1 MEFISPEGLRL
12 DGRRPHEMRQLHAE
26 VGVVAKADGS
36 ALFEMGNTKVIA
48 AVYGPH
54 EVQIHSQQLHDQA
67 LVILLTSLLF
77 YLYFP
82 VLHYCVFVNDHSS
95 TVVLPLFGILGFRIY
110 VLDVSSICNLA
121 ASSSGTV

>member
-1 MEFISPEGLRL
+1 MCNFTFCCN
-12 DGRRPHEMRQLHAE
+12 DHDDAVQMRQLHAE

-54 EVQIHSQQLHDQA
+54 EVQNHSQQLHDQA
-67 LVILLTSLLF
+67 LVIFLTSLLF

-82 VLHYCVFVNDHSS
+82 VLLHYCVFVNES
-95 TVVLPLFGILGFRIY
+95 
-110 VLDVSSICNLA
+110 
-121 ASSSGTV
+121 